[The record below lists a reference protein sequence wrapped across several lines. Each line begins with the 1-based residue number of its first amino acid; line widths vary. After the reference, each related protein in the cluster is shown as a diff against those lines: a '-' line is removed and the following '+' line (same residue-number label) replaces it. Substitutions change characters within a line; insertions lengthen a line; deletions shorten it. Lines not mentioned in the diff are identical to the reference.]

1 MSKSKGENLST
12 VKSAVKMMG
21 NHIINSVE
29 DLEDE
34 KIKEV
39 IDQILN
45 TKKNE
50 KKIFLLGAG
59 RSGLVGR
66 AFAMRLMHLGLNVFV
81 VGETNTPSV
90 EKGDILVVVSGSGET
105 QSVVGLAQI
114 GKHLGAKIISITSN
128 PNSTSA
134 RIADVLI
141 VLGVKVNTD
150 DMDYLERQVRG
161 THRPLPPLGTLFEM
175 TSMIF
180 LDGVV
185 AALMQITKKSAEDL
199 KRRHTTLE

>member
-1 MSKSKGENLST
+1 MSKSKDENLST

-21 NHIINSVE
+21 AHIINSVE

-45 TKKNE
+45 A

-59 RSGLVGR
+59 RSGLVGK

-90 EKGDILVVVSGSGET
+90 EKGDLLVVVSGSGET
-105 QSVVGLAQI
+105 RSVVGLAQI
-114 GKHLGAKIISITSN
+114 GKDLGAKIISITSN

-134 RIADVLI
+134 RNADVLI
-141 VLGVKVNTD
+141 VLGAKVNTD

-161 THRPLPPLGTLFEM
+161 RHRPLAPLGTLFEM

-185 AALMQITKKSAEDL
+185 AALMEITKKSAEDL

>member
-1 MSKSKGENLST
+1 MSKSKDENLST

-21 NHIINSVE
+21 AHIINSVE

-45 TKKNE
+45 A

-59 RSGLVGR
+59 RSGLVGK

-90 EKGDILVVVSGSGET
+90 EKGDLLVVVSGSGET
-105 QSVVGLAQI
+105 RSVVGLAQI
-114 GKHLGAKIISITSN
+114 GKDLGAKIISITSN

-134 RIADVLI
+134 MNADVLI
-141 VLGVKVNTD
+141 VLGAKVNTD

-161 THRPLPPLGTLFEM
+161 KHRPLAPMGTLFEM

-185 AALMQITKKSAEDL
+185 AALMEITKKSAVDL
-199 KRRHTTLE
+199 ERRHATLE

>member
-1 MSKSKGENLST
+1 MPKSKDENLST

-21 NHIINSVE
+21 THIINSVE

-34 KIKEV
+34 KIRDV
-39 IDQILN
+39 IDQILSA
-45 TKKNE
+45 

-59 RSGLVGR
+59 RSGLVGK

-90 EKGDILVVVSGSGET
+90 EKGDLLVVVSGSGET

-141 VLGVKVNTD
+141 VLGVNVNTD

-161 THRPLPPLGTLFEM
+161 RHRPLAPLGTLFEM

-185 AALMQITKKSAEDL
+185 AALMEITKKSA
-199 KRRHTTLE
+199 